1 MSEIRCPGDQ
11 FTMIMNG
18 VDNEEVVQMRNCIAA
33 GIRIVGQEDIPY
45 SNTRR
50 STVKSTAEI

>member
-1 MSEIRCPGDQ
+1 
-11 FTMIMNG
+11 MIMNG